1 MEYWVLLSVIPA
13 QAEIQGIII
22 NLILDSRFRLWRI
35 GNDRNARKEEVN
47 MELDE
52 IKRIIELMNENGLN
66 EFELEENGV
75 RIMIKKGQSGQVIH
89 TVQAVAPPPA
99 SKPAE
104 VAPAASA
111 AEQTNYVE
119 IKAPFVGTFYRAP
132 SPEAAPYVTEGQEVN
147 PDTVLCIVEAMKVMN
162 EIKAEIRG
170 IVREIPVENAHPVQY
185 GQILFKIE
193 KI

>member
-1 MEYWVLLSVIPA
+1 
-13 QAEIQGIII
+13 
-22 NLILDSRFRLWRI
+22 
-35 GNDRNARKEEVN
+35 
-47 MELDE
+47 MELDG

-75 RIMIKKGQSGQVIH
+75 RIMIKKGQTGQVIH
-89 TVQAVAPPPA
+89 AVQAVAPVAA

-104 VAPAASA
+104 AAPAAPA
-111 AEQTNYVE
+111 AEQTNCVE

-132 SPEAAPYVTEGQEVN
+132 SPEAEPYVTEGQEVT
-147 PDTVLCIVEAMKVMN
+147 PETVLCIVEAMKVMN

-170 IVREIPVENAHPVQY
+170 VVREILVENAHPVQY
-185 GQILFKIE
+185 GQPLFKIE

>member
-1 MEYWVLLSVIPA
+1 
-13 QAEIQGIII
+13 
-22 NLILDSRFRLWRI
+22 
-35 GNDRNARKEEVN
+35 

-52 IKRIIELMNENGLN
+52 IKRIIELMNENGLS

-75 RIMIKKGQSGQVIH
+75 RIMIKKGQDSPVIH

-99 SKPAE
+99 SKPVE
-104 VAPAASA
+104 TAPAV
-111 AEQTNYVE
+111 EQTNYVE
-119 IKAPFVGTFYRAP
+119 IKAPFVGTFYRAS
-132 SPEAAPYVTEGQEVN
+132 SPEADPYVTEGQEVN

-170 IVREIPVENAHPVQY
+170 IVREILVENAHPVQY
-185 GQILFKIE
+185 GQPLFKIE

>member
-1 MEYWVLLSVIPA
+1 
-13 QAEIQGIII
+13 
-22 NLILDSRFRLWRI
+22 
-35 GNDRNARKEEVN
+35 

-75 RIMIKKGQSGQVIH
+75 RIMIKKGQAGQVIH

-104 VAPAASA
+104 AAPA

-119 IKAPFVGTFYRAP
+119 IKAPFVGTFYRAS
-132 SPEAAPYVTEGQEVN
+132 SPEADAYVAEGQEVN

-170 IVREIPVENAHPVQY
+170 IVREILVENAHPVQY
-185 GQILFKIE
+185 GQPLFKIE

>member
-1 MEYWVLLSVIPA
+1 
-13 QAEIQGIII
+13 
-22 NLILDSRFRLWRI
+22 
-35 GNDRNARKEEVN
+35 

-66 EFELEENGV
+66 EFELEENGM
-75 RIMIKKGQSGQVIH
+75 RIMLKKGQAGPII
-89 TVQAVAPPPA
+89 QAVPAAIPPPV

-104 VAPAASA
+104 PAPAAPA
-111 AEQTNYVE
+111 QTNCVE

-132 SPEAAPYVTEGQEVN
+132 SPEADAYVTEGQEVN

-170 IVREIPVENAHPVQY
+170 IVREILVENAHPVQY
-185 GQILFKIE
+185 GQPLFRIE